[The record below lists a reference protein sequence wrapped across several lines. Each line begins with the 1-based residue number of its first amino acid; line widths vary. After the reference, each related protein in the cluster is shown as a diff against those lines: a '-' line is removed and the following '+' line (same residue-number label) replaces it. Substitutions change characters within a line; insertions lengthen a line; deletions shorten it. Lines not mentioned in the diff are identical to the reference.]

1 MSPKKKSTP
10 KSSRKSSATR
20 KQSRPRKSAP
30 ARKQSRAARK
40 PARTKRPAQAKS
52 QSKPQS
58 KARSKPQA
66 PRKAPAPAR
75 RAPTRTDKTPGN
87 KSRLVESVIAEHR
100 GLGSA
105 AAGQS
110 GDLEGFS
117 RVADADSES
126 VEELLE
132 EGQSFEAGVVRGVE
146 RASDEEEREIV
157 TDEVEEDDIPPEYGG
172 SE

>member
-1 MSPKKKSTP
+1 MSPKKKSAG

-20 KQSRPRKSAP
+20 KQSRPEKSAP
-30 ARKQSRAARK
+30 ARKQSSAARK
-40 PARTKRPAQAKS
+40 PARAKHPAQVKS
-52 QSKPQS
+52 PKSKPQS
-58 KARSKPQA
+58 KAQSK
-66 PRKAPAPAR
+66 PRKAVPVRAAR
-75 RAPTRTDKTPGN
+75 TRTDKTPGN

-110 GDLEGFS
+110 GDLEGLS

-157 TDEVEEDDIPPEYGG
+157 TEEVEEDDIPPEYGG